1 MDGETIQD
9 CEAEIGYMH
18 RNFEKMAENRTYWQI
33 IPYTDRLNYCS
44 SFMNGHGWA
53 LAVEKLL
60 GVPAPPRAEAIRVI
74 LSEFSRIMDHFV
86 CIGTNIVDLGAIT
99 PFFVLFR
106 AREDIYDLLEAC
118 CGARLTVSYV
128 RIGGLAA
135 DVPDDFVPR
144 CRAVMKSIADVTN
157 QADKL
162 LTRNSIFTRRFK
174 DVGALSAD
182 DALSYGWVGPC
193 LRASGVAYDIRQDH
207 PYSGYEQYDFD
218 VPVGTAGDCY
228 DRYLVRMEEIRQS
241 LRIIDQALQ
250 KLPAG
255 PVIVDDK
262 RVALPPKSDVYSN
275 IEALMNHF
283 KLVYEGILAPPGEVY
298 GYTEAANG
306 ELGYYIVSD
315 GRKYPW
321 RVKVRPPCF
330 NIYQAFP
337 QMIKGDLLA
346 DAVAIIGGLNVIAGE
361 LDRLRCR
368 RSTHRREEIEVA
380 AGTTVI
386 QAASQLGIDIPHFCW
401 HPDLPVDGNCRMCL
415 VEIEKMPK
423 LQIAC
428 NTAVTDGMVV
438 QHRERRRRP
447 RPTAR
452 PSSSCSSTTPST
464 ARSATR
470 PASAT
475 CRTSTWST
483 GSTTRK
489 IEPEEKV
496 QKRKVVD
503 LGPIMLDAER
513 CVLCSRCLRF
523 EATSPAPTAS
533 SSGTAAT
540 TRRSRPSRTGP
551 SPTTTRATWP
561 TSARWARSSPT
572 TSASRCGSGS

>member
-1 MDGETIQD
+1 MASAAETAPPPPSPPVGGNNPAARILSERLASRVLQVEDFRGDLAITVDRRVWVEAALCLRDHPDLDFKLFLDLCGVDWLDLREERYEVVLHAYSVSKKHHVRLKVLLPESDATLDTITHVYKGANWFEREAWDLYGIVFVGHPNLTRILTHDAFVGHPMRKDYPTARRHVLKSPKEWLLRVPADNEHPVVNIGPSHPAMHGTFRVQAVMDGETIQD

-53 LAVEKLL
+53 LAVEKLMA
-60 GVPAPPRAEAIRVI
+60 VPAPPRAEAIRVI
-74 LSEFSRIMDHFV
+74 LSELSRIMDHFV

-99 PFFVLFR
+99 PFFILFR
-106 AREDIYDLLEAC
+106 AREDIYDLLESC

-135 DVPDDFVPR
+135 DVPEDFVPR
-144 CRAVMKSIADVTN
+144 CRAVMKSIVDVTS

-193 LRASGVAYDIRQDH
+193 LRASGVPYDIRRDH

-250 KLPAG
+250 KLPGG
-255 PVIVDDK
+255 PVLVDDK

-315 GRKYPW
+315 GGKHPW

-337 QMIKGDLLA
+337 QMIKGHLLA
-346 DAVAIIGGLNVIAGE
+346 DAVAIIGGLNIIAGE
-361 LDRLRCR
+361 LDR
-368 RSTHRREEIEVA
+368 
-380 AGTTVI
+380 
-386 QAASQLGIDIPHFCW
+386 
-401 HPDLPVDGNCRMCL
+401 
-415 VEIEKMPK
+415 
-423 LQIAC
+423 
-428 NTAVTDGMVV
+428 
-438 QHRERRRRP
+438 
-447 RPTAR
+447 
-452 PSSSCSSTTPST
+452 
-464 ARSATR
+464 
-470 PASAT
+470 
-475 CRTSTWST
+475 
-483 GSTTRK
+483 
-489 IEPEEKV
+489 
-496 QKRKVVD
+496 
-503 LGPIMLDAER
+503 
-513 CVLCSRCLRF
+513 
-523 EATSPAPTAS
+523 
-533 SSGTAAT
+533 
-540 TRRSRPSRTGP
+540 
-551 SPTTTRATWP
+551 
-561 TSARWARSSPT
+561 
-572 TSASRCGSGS
+572 

>member
-1 MDGETIQD
+1 VGGRNPAARILGERLGPLVLSVDDFRGDLAITVDRRAWVEAARLLRDHPELDCKLFLDLCGVDWLDLRDARYQVVLHVYSVSTKHHVRLKASLPESDPTLDTLVAVYKGANWFEREAWDLYGIVFTGHPNLTRILTHDAFVGHPMRKDYPTARRHVLKSPKEWLLQVPADNVHPVVNIGPSHPAMHGTFRVQAVMDGETIQD

-18 RNFEKMAENRTYWQI
+18 RNFEKMSESRTYWQI

-53 LAVEKLL
+53 LAVEKLMA
-60 GVPAPPRAEAIRVI
+60 VPAPPRAEAIRVI

-106 AREDIYDLLEAC
+106 AREDIYDLLESC

-135 DVPDDFVPR
+135 DVPDGFVAHAR
-144 CRAVMKSIADVTN
+144 RVMESIVDVTN

-174 DVGALSAD
+174 DVGALGAD

-193 LRASGVAYDIRQDH
+193 LRASGVPYDIRRDH

-255 PVIVDDK
+255 PVLVDDK

-283 KLVYEGILAPPGEVY
+283 KLVYEGILPPPGEVY

-315 GRKYPW
+315 GLKYPH

-337 QMIKGDLLA
+337 QMIKGKLLA
-346 DAVAIIGGLNVIAGE
+346 DAVAIIGGLNIIAGE
-361 LDRLRCR
+361 LDR
-368 RSTHRREEIEVA
+368 
-380 AGTTVI
+380 
-386 QAASQLGIDIPHFCW
+386 
-401 HPDLPVDGNCRMCL
+401 
-415 VEIEKMPK
+415 
-423 LQIAC
+423 
-428 NTAVTDGMVV
+428 
-438 QHRERRRRP
+438 
-447 RPTAR
+447 
-452 PSSSCSSTTPST
+452 
-464 ARSATR
+464 
-470 PASAT
+470 
-475 CRTSTWST
+475 
-483 GSTTRK
+483 
-489 IEPEEKV
+489 
-496 QKRKVVD
+496 
-503 LGPIMLDAER
+503 
-513 CVLCSRCLRF
+513 
-523 EATSPAPTAS
+523 
-533 SSGTAAT
+533 
-540 TRRSRPSRTGP
+540 
-551 SPTTTRATWP
+551 
-561 TSARWARSSPT
+561 
-572 TSASRCGSGS
+572 